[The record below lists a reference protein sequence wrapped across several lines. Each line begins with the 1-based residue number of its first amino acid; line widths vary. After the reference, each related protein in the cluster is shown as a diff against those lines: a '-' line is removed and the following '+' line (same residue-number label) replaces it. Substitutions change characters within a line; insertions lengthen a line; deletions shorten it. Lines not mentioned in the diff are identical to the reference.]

1 MVRTVPAVYF
11 LLSSS
16 SRLPFPCNQS
26 YMHVLLSKTI
36 QGARAALK
44 ELVKQHGGK
53 SVETQSSDDFV
64 VLAEHCKVRVC

>member
-1 MVRTVPAVYF
+1 LVDITP
-11 LLSSS
+11 
-16 SRLPFPCNQS
+16 
-26 YMHVLLSKTI
+26 

-64 VLAEHCKVRVC
+64 VLAEHCKVCVDVQNVHTQLSTGMTLRW

>member
-1 MVRTVPAVYF
+1 
-11 LLSSS
+11 
-16 SRLPFPCNQS
+16 
-26 YMHVLLSKTI
+26 MHVLLSKTI